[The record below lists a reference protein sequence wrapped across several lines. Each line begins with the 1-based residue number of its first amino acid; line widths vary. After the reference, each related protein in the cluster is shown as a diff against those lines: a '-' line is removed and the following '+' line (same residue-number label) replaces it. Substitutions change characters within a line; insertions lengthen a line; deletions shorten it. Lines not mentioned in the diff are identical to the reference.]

1 MSLFLIPTFFL
12 SEGFVAGVGPTGASY
27 SAELSLDQSK
37 VRVNQIQGENQ
48 QIMCFCSNLDGNVTV
63 GGGQQPLP
71 HGGKGERADSGF
83 QKSESYQLCKKK
95 TCMKCCCRWK
105 VQRMEAAQW

>member
-37 VRVNQIQGENQ
+37 VRISKLCAFVQTLMEMSQLEEGSSLFHMVAKENEQIQV
-48 QIMCFCSNLDGNVTV
+48 SKSLNLINYPKRRLV
-63 GGGQQPLP
+63 
-71 HGGKGERADSGF
+71 
-83 QKSESYQLCKKK
+83 
-95 TCMKCCCRWK
+95 
-105 VQRMEAAQW
+105 